1 MLSTLACQA
10 ARDIAGCVST
20 IPAEW
25 QERQLLLIASAAA
38 PPGNV
43 RSLARNSRL
52 IECSV
57 IPPAATED
65 GDDAA
70 VPVLASAAAAARAG
84 GLPLGR
90 PCVPPENRTT
100 PATTP
105 DTYAMAVRDRGIR

>member
-1 MLSTLACQA
+1 MLSTLPCQA

-25 QERQLLLIASAAA
+25 QDRQLLLIASAAA

-43 RSLARNSRL
+43 RSLAGSSRL
-52 IECSV
+52 TECSV

-70 VPVLASAAAAARAG
+70 VPVLASAAAAAGAG
-84 GLPLGR
+84 VLPLCR
-90 PCVPPENRTT
+90 PGVPTENRTT
-100 PATTP
+100 PAPTTEP
-105 DTYAMAVRDRGIR
+105 